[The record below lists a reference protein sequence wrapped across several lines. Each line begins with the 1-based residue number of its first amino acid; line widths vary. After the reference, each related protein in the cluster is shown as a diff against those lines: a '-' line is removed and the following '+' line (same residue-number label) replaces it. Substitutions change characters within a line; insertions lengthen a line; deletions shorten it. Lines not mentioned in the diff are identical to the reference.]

1 MKRIL
6 TLLALGVILVTGFYA
21 ANYAFKNIPDAY
33 HGHLDVVALEEDPE
47 AGMNETEG
55 SDGVAGIIIA
65 QNLERTGAENNVAA
79 VVFDFRGFDTLG
91 ESFILITSVVGS
103 FVILSKAKNE
113 EKEDAA

>member
-6 TLLALGVILVTGFYA
+6 TLLALGAILVTGIYA
-21 ANYAFKNIPDAY
+21 SLYAFDNIPDAY
-33 HGHLDVVALEEDPE
+33 DQKTDVIALEEDPSGYDLAE
-47 AGMNETEG
+47 V
-55 SDGVAGIIIA
+55 DGVADIIVA

-103 FVILSKAKNE
+103 FVILSKVKNDKKE
-113 EKEDAA
+113 EAA

>member
-33 HGHLDVVALEEDPE
+33 HGHLDVVALEEDPTNYDVTG
-47 AGMNETEG
+47 A
-55 SDGVAGIIIA
+55 DGVAGIIIA

>member
-33 HGHLDVVALEEDPE
+33 HGHLDVVALEEDPTNYDVTG
-47 AGMNETEG
+47 A
-55 SDGVAGIIIA
+55 DGVADIIVA
-65 QNLERTGAENNVAA
+65 QNIERTGAENNVAA

-103 FVILSKAKNE
+103 FVILSKVKNE
-113 EKEDAA
+113 EDAA

>member
-6 TLLALGVILVTGFYA
+6 TLLALGVILVTGIYA
-21 ANYAFKNIPDAY
+21 VNYAFNNISDAY
-33 HGHLDVVALEEDPE
+33 DEHLDVVALEEDPTNYDVTG
-47 AGMNETEG
+47 A
-55 SDGVAGIIIA
+55 DGVADIIVA

-103 FVILSKAKNE
+103 FVILSKVKNE
-113 EKEDAA
+113 DKEEDAA

>member
-6 TLLALGVILVTGFYA
+6 TLLALGAILVCGIYA
-21 ANYAFKNIPDAY
+21 VSYAFENIPDAY
-33 HGHLDVVALEEDPE
+33 DEHLDVVALEENP
-47 AGMNETEG
+47 TEYDVTG
-55 SDGVAGIIIA
+55 ADGVADIIVA

-103 FVILSKAKNE
+103 FVILSKVKKE

>member
-47 AGMNETEG
+47 AGMNETEDA
-55 SDGVAGIIIA
+55 DGVAGIIIA

-91 ESFILITSVVGS
+91 ESFILLTAIAGS
-103 FVILSKAKNE
+103 FVILSMSKKKKEE
-113 EKEDAA
+113 EK